1 MKLNIKIKNAILEII
16 CLLYVILFVYAAL
29 SKLLDF
35 ENFRVQLGQSP
46 LLSAFAGSIA
56 WIVPILE
63 LLIALLLVFKK
74 CRLSGLF
81 AAFSLM
87 VMFTT
92 YIYIILNYSSF
103 VPCSCGGILEKM
115 GWTEHLFFNFVFIM
129 LAAAGILIL
138 RDGMPN
144 TSLISKP
151 AVLVSSF
158 SATIFFSIGI
168 IALLFMLSEDIMA
181 KENPFIRRFDQ
192 YAIKKIDETRL
203 QNASFYLAGVESG
216 KIYLGNHDAPLQII
230 VVDSALKNKQHSTIQ
245 LDRDDF
251 PFRSVEVSIQ
261 PPYFYVYDGM
271 VPVIYKGKIADWKA
285 KIIYNGN
292 HFFTKAIVMDSARIA
307 IRGQKK
313 NTGEHLMGTLD
324 FSNGINAKFSPSL
337 LEKQIDGIFDTDGTL
352 QYSKELRNLV
362 YTYYYRNQYIVAND
376 SPLVLY
382 RGNTIDTTTRAKLNV
397 VKVKLSGDTKLAAP
411 PYMVNKNSAVY
422 NNLLFVN
429 SALKGRFENEEVW
442 TQASVIDV
450 YDIAKNEYLSSFYIY
465 DSGKIKM
472 KYFLVTESNL
482 YVISGQLLQK
492 YSLGNSIKKALIKK

>member
-1 MKLNIKIKNAILEII
+1 MKFSQRYKYIFAEVVSFLYIL
-16 CLLYVILFVYAAL
+16 LFVYAAV

-56 WIVPILE
+56 WIVPVLE
-63 LLIALLLVFKK
+63 LLIALLIGFKK
-74 CRLSGLF
+74 WRLIGLF
-81 AAFSLM
+81 ASFSLM

-103 VPCSCGGILEKM
+103 IPCSCGGILEKL
-115 GWTEHLFFNFVFIM
+115 GWTEHLFFNIVFIM

-168 IALLFMLSEDIMA
+168 VGLLFMLSEDIMA

-203 QNASFYLAGVESG
+203 QNSSFYLAGVENG

-230 VVDSALKNKQHSTIQ
+230 VVDNSFKDKQHYTIQ

-261 PPYFYVYDGM
+261 TPYFYVYDGM
-271 VPVIYKGKIADWKA
+271 VPVIYKGKIVDWKA
-285 KIIYNGN
+285 KTIYNGN
-292 HFFTKAIVMDSARIA
+292 HFFTKAIVMDSTRIA
-307 IRGQKK
+307 FRGQKK
-313 NTGEHLMGTLD
+313 NTGEHLMGTLHFGKSID
-324 FSNGINAKFSPSL
+324 TQFSPAF

-352 QYSKELRNLV
+352 QYSKGLRNLV

-376 SPLVLY
+376 TLSVLY
-382 RGNTIDTTTRAKLNV
+382 RGNTIDTTTQAKLNV

-411 PYMVNKNSAVY
+411 PYMVNKTSAIS

-465 DSGKIKM
+465 DSGKIKI

-492 YSLGNSIKKALIKK
+492 YSLGNSIKKAFKKK